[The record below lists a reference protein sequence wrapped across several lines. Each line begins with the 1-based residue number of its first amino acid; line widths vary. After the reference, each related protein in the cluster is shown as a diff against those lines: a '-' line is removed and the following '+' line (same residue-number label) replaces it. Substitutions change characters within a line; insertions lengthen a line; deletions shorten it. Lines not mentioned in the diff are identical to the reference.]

1 VSVNV
6 CTARL
11 LIARRLYVL
20 GLCDWGHAVKYC
32 VLCAGIP
39 HCQHSAAPLFLR
51 CIVIWLSLYT
61 IFLLL
66 RHNYGKASRR
76 VERIETYTI
85 GVQCE
90 ALTVENVNGK
100 KHVDIF
106 RLMILKSVYNK
117 YGVCILLRCLGIR
130 YNSSLFYTIQICK
143 LRQNWQCQ
151 EWLF

>member
-1 VSVNV
+1 MK
-6 CTARL
+6 
-11 LIARRLYVL
+11 I
-20 GLCDWGHAVKYC
+20 K
-32 VLCAGIP
+32 
-39 HCQHSAAPLFLR
+39 
-51 CIVIWLSLYT
+51 SLYAVT
-61 IFLLL
+61 FGAFVNEAQILPSVCGNFPLSAQCSATVPQVYSYFGSLCILNWYINIFLLL

-117 YGVCILLRCLGIR
+117 YGVCILLRCLGIM